1 MTSAATLASANK
13 FDQKQ
18 KFEIGVNCPGSIVR
32 GQLSR
37 VKSKCY
43 LNLF

>member
-1 MTSAATLASANK
+1 MTSAATKASANK

-18 KFEIGVNCPGSIVR
+18 KFEINR
-32 GQLSR
+32 GQLSG

-43 LNLF
+43 LNYFDYKTATLN

>member
-1 MTSAATLASANK
+1 MTSAATKASANK

-18 KFEIGVNCPGSIVR
+18 KFETGVNCR

-37 VKSKCY
+37 VNCPG
-43 LNLF
+43 